1 MNQFIIEN
9 PVFSIVIAFI
19 IGAVIM
25 NITSV
30 LAVRMAVEKEVE
42 RALGDEGVEE
52 ETRAPGNVQEE
63 EDTKEPWARERE
75 KLWKEITENRESS
88 ALPEQDE
95 EEEAREVMER
105 QREELRKEI
114 MENLAPPATPEQESE
129 INENSEILHVMLGID
144 EDGCRCLYLAMPELY
159 NKGEGPLAELNHAY
173 YYHPTLQFL
182 VDDFDLDKLAELG
195 IMIRPE
201 GDYVPMSVIWFSLKN
216 DKVLKFLEEAFNACG
231 KAIAR
236 E

>member
-9 PVFSIVIAFI
+9 PVVCIVIAFI

-42 RALGDEGVEE
+42 RVLGEEDEEE
-52 ETRAPGNVQEE
+52 ETRDPRNEE
-63 EDTKEPWARERE
+63 SFGLFT
-75 KLWKEITENRESS
+75 S
-88 ALPEQDE
+88 
-95 EEEAREVMER
+95 
-105 QREELRKEI
+105 
-114 MENLAPPATPEQESE
+114 LA
-129 INENSEILHVMLGID
+129 VFLGVD
-144 EDGCRCLYLAMPELY
+144 EDGCRCLYLAKPDRY
-159 NKGEGPLAELNHAY
+159 KNGEGPLADLGHDY

-182 VDDFDLDKLAELG
+182 IDDFDLDKLAELG
-195 IMIRPE
+195 INIRPGKE
-201 GDYVPMSVIWFSLKN
+201 YVSMEIVPFILKGEN
-216 DKVLKFLEEAFNACG
+216 VLKFLEEAFNACG

>member
-9 PVFSIVIAFI
+9 PVLCIVIAFI

-25 NITSV
+25 NITSA
-30 LAVRMAVEKEVE
+30 LTVRMAVDKEVAK
-42 RALGDEGVEE
+42 ALG
-52 ETRAPGNVQEE
+52 
-63 EDTKEPWARERE
+63 
-75 KLWKEITENRESS
+75 
-88 ALPEQDE
+88 E
-95 EEEAREVMER
+95 EEEAREVRER

-182 VDDFDLDKLAELG
+182 VDDFNLDKLAELG

-216 DKVLKFLEEAFNACG
+216 DKVLRFLEEAFNACD
-231 KAIAR
+231 KAVSER
-236 E
+236 ENNLPFRAL

>member
-25 NITSV
+25 NITSA
-30 LAVRMAVEKEVE
+30 LTVRMAVEKEVE
-42 RALGDEGVEE
+42 RALG
-52 ETRAPGNVQEE
+52 
-63 EDTKEPWARERE
+63 
-75 KLWKEITENRESS
+75 
-88 ALPEQDE
+88 E
-95 EEEAREVMER
+95 EEEMREVRER

-114 MENLAPPATPEQESE
+114 MENLAPPATTDPSEQESE
-129 INENSEILHVMLGID
+129 IDEKTERLHVGLGVD
-144 EDGCRCLYLAMPELY
+144 EDGCRCLYLAMPY
-159 NKGEGPLAELNHAY
+159 RYKKGEGPLAELGHDY
-173 YYHPTLQFL
+173 YYHPTLQFI

-195 IMIRPE
+195 INIKSE
-201 GDYVPMSVIWFSLKN
+201 GEYEPMSFSIFTLEKEN
-216 DKVLKFLEEAFNACG
+216 VLMFLIEAFNTCG

>member
-25 NITSV
+25 NITS
-30 LAVRMAVEKEVE
+30 AITVRMAVEKEVTK
-42 RALGDEGVEE
+42 ALGEEDVEEE
-52 ETRAPGNVQEE
+52 ETRESRNEGNFGIF
-63 EDTKEPWARERE
+63 T
-75 KLWKEITENRESS
+75 S
-88 ALPEQDE
+88 
-95 EEEAREVMER
+95 
-105 QREELRKEI
+105 
-114 MENLAPPATPEQESE
+114 LA
-129 INENSEILHVMLGID
+129 VFLGVD
-144 EDGCRCLYLAMPELY
+144 EDGCRCFYLALPFLY
-159 NKGEGPLAELNHAY
+159 KKGEGPLAELGHDY

-195 IMIRPE
+195 IEILPE
-201 GDYVPMSVIWFSLKN
+201 AEYEPMSLKRIRLKN
-216 DKVLKFLEEAFNACG
+216 GNVLKFLEEAFNACG

>member
-42 RALGDEGVEE
+42 RALGEEDEEEE
-52 ETRAPGNVQEE
+52 ETRDPRNEE
-63 EDTKEPWARERE
+63 RFGLFT
-75 KLWKEITENRESS
+75 S
-88 ALPEQDE
+88 
-95 EEEAREVMER
+95 
-105 QREELRKEI
+105 
-114 MENLAPPATPEQESE
+114 LA
-129 INENSEILHVMLGID
+129 VFLGVD
-144 EDGCRCLYLAMPELY
+144 EDGCRCLYLAKPDRY
-159 NKGEGPLAELNHAY
+159 KKGEGPLADLGHDY

-182 VDDFDLDKLAELG
+182 IDDFDLNKLAELG
-195 IMIRPE
+195 INIRPGKE
-201 GDYVPMSVIWFSLKN
+201 YVSMEIVPFILKGEN
-216 DKVLKFLEEAFNACG
+216 VLKFLEEAFNACG
-231 KAIAR
+231 KAILRR

>member
-9 PVFSIVIAFI
+9 PVVCIVIAFI

-42 RALGDEGVEE
+42 RALG
-52 ETRAPGNVQEE
+52 E
-63 EDTKEPWARERE
+63 EDEM
-75 KLWKEITENRESS
+75 
-88 ALPEQDE
+88 
-95 EEEAREVMER
+95 REVWER

-114 MENLAPPATPEQESE
+114 MENLAPPACPDPSEQESE
-129 INENSEILHVMLGID
+129 IDEKTERLNVGLGVD
-144 EDGCRCLYLAMPELY
+144 EDGCRCLYLAKPDCY
-159 NKGEGPLAELNHAY
+159 KKGEGPLADLGHDY

-182 VDDFDLDKLAELG
+182 LDDFDLDKLAELG
-195 IMIRPE
+195 INIKPE
-201 GDYVPMSVIWFSLKN
+201 CDEPMSFSIFTLEKEN
-216 DKVLKFLEEAFNACG
+216 ALMFLIEAFNACG
-231 KAIAR
+231 KAISER